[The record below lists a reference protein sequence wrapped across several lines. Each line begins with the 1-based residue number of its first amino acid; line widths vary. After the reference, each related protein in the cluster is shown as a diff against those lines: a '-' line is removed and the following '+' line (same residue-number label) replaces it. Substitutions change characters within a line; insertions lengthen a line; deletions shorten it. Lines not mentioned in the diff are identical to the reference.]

1 MTGRRK
7 NKRFQLR
14 SCRIQINKASFFGLG
29 AKPLRKVV
37 LINLSVAGVQL
48 LTTTQLNAGQKY
60 NIKITTNVFPPM
72 DIASKVIWSKLYK
85 GKNFEKYYRTG
96 FNFIKPGDD
105 YRKNL
110 KKLEA
115 DPLLREVTRSIV

>member
-14 SCRIQINKASFFGLG
+14 SCRISINKSSFLGLG
-29 AKPLRKVV
+29 VKSLGKVV
-37 LINLSVAGVQL
+37 LVNLSVTGVQV
-48 LTTTQLNAGQKY
+48 LTTTQLNAGEKY
-60 NIKITTNVFPPM
+60 KIKITTNVFPPM
-72 DIASKVIWSKLYK
+72 DIAGKVMWSKLHP
-85 GKNFEKYYRTG
+85 GKSFEKYYRVG
-96 FNFIKPGDD
+96 FSFIKPGDD
-105 YRKNL
+105 YRANL

>member
-7 NKRFQLR
+7 DKRFQLR
-14 SCRIQINKASFFGLG
+14 SCRVSINKSSFLGLG
-29 AKPLRKVV
+29 AKPLGKVV
-37 LINLSVAGVQL
+37 LINLSVTGVQV
-48 LTTTQLNAGQKY
+48 LTTIQLDAGKKY
-60 NIKITTNVFPPM
+60 KIKITTNVFPPM
-72 DIASKVIWSKLYK
+72 DIAGKVIWSKLHK

-96 FNFIKPGDD
+96 FSFIKPGDD